1 MSWINKTRNFTKEV
15 ITETRKATF
24 PGRQELINTTVVV
37 LVTSVVF
44 AAYLWLSDQ
53 VISKALYWV
62 IDR

>member
-1 MSWINKTRNFTKEV
+1 MSWIDKTRNFTKEV
-15 ITETRKATF
+15 IIETRKATF

-53 VISKALYWV
+53 VISKALFWV